1 MDTMICCTYR
11 LRSSCYLP
19 HFSTKSFGPK
29 KTKNKNY
36 TLSLL
41 RHFQIPFFL
50 PKLATEV
57 VQASFLLKEFFKEE
71 HQCEI
76 SILFVIVRLHDLM
89 MMTKVS
95 KFRKCK
101 LATTTALVA
110 IRSLPIATRSG
121 TDMRSNKLLKECCP
135 RG

>member
-1 MDTMICCTYR
+1 MICCTYR

-19 HFSTKSFGPK
+19 HFSTKSFCPT
-29 KTKNKNY
+29 KTKTQK
-36 TLSLL
+36 SHPLL
-41 RHFQIPFFL
+41 RHFKILFFL